1 MNKKFKKEHKINGE
15 ITISKIRLTG
25 DGFNGSIVS
34 LEEALIKSNELE
46 LDLVLMSE
54 ANGIGICKLMV
65 YEKFLYE
72 KNKKSKVKTL
82 DIKEIKMGPNTSDN
96 DLDYRAKHIIEFL
109 TKGHK
114 VRLSLQFRGR
124 EMTHIDKGKTIML
137 KLILAVDSHGVAE
150 ALPSMEGKKMYCIL
164 KPKK

>member
-1 MNKKFKKEHKINGE
+1 MNKKFKKEHKINSE
-15 ITISKIRLTG
+15 ITNPQLRVTDEGIMSLSDALSLAESKFMDLVMI
-25 DGFNGSIVS
+25 
-34 LEEALIKSNELE
+34 NEL
-46 LDLVLMSE
+46 
-54 ANGIGICKLMV
+54 AQPPICKLMV

-109 TKGHK
+109 GKGHK

-124 EMTHIDKGKTIML
+124 EMAHIDKGKAIML
-137 KLILAVDSHGVAE
+137 KLILAVESHGTAE
-150 ALPSMEGKKMYCIL
+150 AMPSMEGKKMYCIL